1 MFLIYSAIIDT
12 VKMDC
17 MIRLSQINYA
27 EPWLIGGMPD
37 ENSIKIFMVGSSKP
51 VHALIPLRDFCERT
65 GFLLVDTW
73 EYQQNINLSRPR
85 AINLENI
92 NLLRPY
98 TVRREITNWV
108 MYFHGAGNAPMNLH
122 LATSQALRIQEKLI
136 KR

>member
-65 GFLLVDTW
+65 GFMLVDTW
-73 EYQQNINLSRPR
+73 EYQEGKHLSRPR
-85 AINLENI
+85 SVNLDNI
-92 NLLRPY
+92 NQLRPY
-98 TVRREITNWV
+98 TMKREVTNWI
-108 MYFHGAGNAPMNLH
+108 MYFQGSTNMNLH
-122 LATSQALRIQEKLI
+122 LTTTEAKRIQGFLKA
-136 KR
+136 K